1 VESIIKERYVRG
13 VVVGAWWRGCISRS
27 VWKEHPE
34 VRLETANACKEQPN
48 QNTHGSC
55 HGNNEEQGSTMRP
68 RQLHAAS
75 CSISNYTERQYLIA
89 KVALDSEQTS
99 CYWPPDGP
107 ELSGV
112 QERLLRSL

>member
-1 VESIIKERYVRG
+1 M
-13 VVVGAWWRGCISRS
+13 VGAWWRGCISRS
-27 VWKEHPE
+27 VWKEYPE
-34 VRLETANACKEQPN
+34 VRLETAHACKEQPN

-89 KVALDSEQTS
+89 KVALDSEQKKLLLAS
-99 CYWPPDGP
+99 RWPRAFRGAGTAV
-107 ELSGV
+107 EIHVNENST
-112 QERLLRSL
+112 